1 LEKNQPRLIDLTL
14 NITPPEI
21 LQHPPFFT
29 GQHLKI
35 TACNKKT
42 TEKRKNPT
50 TSTGSST
57 GRSKTPT
64 AKRLGDKNT
73 LALTARGK
81 HQHQEGETWSLPPP
95 ANGAHRVLSLS
106 RNFKPSLS
114 RKKRPTLNQ
123 AMLKAKNGDKQP
135 QVPNATYDN
144 GTTSRTTIG
153 HSFHDDHNFGEAA
166 PTRTLGLDFPWFDG
180 GDPEGWCY

>member
-81 HQHQEGETWSLPPP
+81 HQHQEGETWSLPP
-95 ANGAHRVLSLS
+95 RRTELTEFSLSLEIS
-106 RNFKPSLS
+106 NLLSLE
-114 RKKRPTLNQ
+114 RK
-123 AMLKAKNGDKQP
+123 
-135 QVPNATYDN
+135 V
-144 GTTSRTTIG
+144 
-153 HSFHDDHNFGEAA
+153 
-166 PTRTLGLDFPWFDG
+166 
-180 GDPEGWCY
+180 

>member
-81 HQHQEGETWSLPPP
+81 HQHQEGETWSLPP
-95 ANGAHRVLSLS
+95 RRTELTEFSLSLEIS
-106 RNFKPSLS
+106 NLLSLE
-114 RKKRPTLNQ
+114 RRDPPLI
-123 AMLKAKNGDKQP
+123 KQ
-135 QVPNATYDN
+135 
-144 GTTSRTTIG
+144 
-153 HSFHDDHNFGEAA
+153 
-166 PTRTLGLDFPWFDG
+166 
-180 GDPEGWCY
+180 C